1 MLCTLNELA
10 SYRSLQKRLMGVDF
24 GDKTIGVS
32 LCDITWIIASPL
44 TPLTNQGKAKTI
56 DALWNLFQT
65 HNCCA
70 FVFGFPLNMNGS
82 EGPQA
87 QKVKAFVGELLKRH
101 PVPILLWDERLSTQ
115 AVTRTMIAADLSRKR
130 QKEVVDKMAASYI
143 LQGVL
148 DALR

>member
-1 MLCTLNELA
+1 
-10 SYRSLQKRLMGVDF
+10 
-24 GDKTIGVS
+24 
-32 LCDITWIIASPL
+32 
-44 TPLTNQGKAKTI
+44 
-56 DALWNLFQT
+56 
-65 HNCCA
+65 
-70 FVFGFPLNMNGS
+70 MNGS